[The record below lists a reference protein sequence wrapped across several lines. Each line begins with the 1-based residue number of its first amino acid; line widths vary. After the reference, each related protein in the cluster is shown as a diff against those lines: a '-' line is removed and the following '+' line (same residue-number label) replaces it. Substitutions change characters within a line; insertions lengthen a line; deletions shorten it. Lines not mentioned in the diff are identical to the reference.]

1 MREIVS
7 SSTFYDRS
15 AHLMHRHH
23 RFVWP
28 TGIALA
34 LAAVTCSFPTD
45 KSNEVYVTIEYP
57 SLVVLD
63 GDEMTVRARAWRQV
77 GTRDSGNADDE
88 ALANVDFAWFTSAG
102 TVARVQKDAQG
113 YATVQGIGPGKAN
126 ITARAVAFE
135 AADDAMLPVR
145 VSGFLE
151 IDSVTPPAVKWGDKV
166 TLWGVGIR
174 FAFSVSL
181 PGGALIPDTLTYSA
195 SQGLSHMEFWVPQPA
210 RTDRLFV
217 LGPGIFFNTPDSVA
231 VDTLDLY
238 EPNTTT
244 PTLLSLDGPGPYPT
258 VPSVLF
264 FNPALAFEELPRDSA
279 QGFDW
284 YRFTRSDSS
293 RAMTFILRPQG
304 NTDSS
309 GLFTVLSDSIVFAG
323 GSHGPGTFG
332 YTWFITSQNYYVC
345 PRGGFSP
352 DVLRSDSM
360 IIALKS
366 LPRYVAG
373 NTGFHVLNFY
383 SRRLNY
389 AMVALDGYLT
399 SDPRIKPD
407 RFEENDI
414 CTMADDPAKR
424 INVGIGPAGQFVDTL
439 NIDNPHDLDW
449 LRFNVTALAGPSDS
463 TTFRIRS
470 RPFGGVTAID
480 RSDIDLYVVDTLLN
494 SMGSVSQVGSRD
506 SMKLGLAAGDYYLIV
521 ADHVG
526 EAMRYTL
533 CISVRSSCTPPIFPG
548 SPVPPNLGPALT
560 RFRTKGPNGRLPNG
574 RAFSVPAGSVL
585 GSPARSPFRRP

>member
-15 AHLMHRHH
+15 AHLMRRHH
-23 RFVWP
+23 SFVWL

-57 SLVVLD
+57 STVVLD

-113 YATVQGIGPGKAN
+113 YATVQGIGPGKAD

-135 AADDAMLPVR
+135 AAADATLPVR

-181 PGGALIPDTLTYSA
+181 PGGALIPDTLTYSE

-231 VDTLDLY
+231 VDTVDLY

-244 PTLLSLDGPGPYPT
+244 PTLLSLDGPGPYPSF
-258 VPSVLF
+258 PSILF
-264 FNPALAFEELPRDSA
+264 FNPALAFEELPRDTV

-284 YRFTRSDSS
+284 YRFNRSDSS

-309 GLFTVLSDSIVFAG
+309 GLFIVFSDSIIFSG
-323 GSHGPGTFG
+323 GAHQPGPPGR
-332 YTWFITSQNYYVC
+332 TWFITSEQFYVC

-399 SDPRIKPD
+399 SDPRIQPD

-424 INVGIGPAGQFVDTL
+424 INVTRGPLGQFVDTL

-449 LRFNVTALAGPSDS
+449 LRFHVTALAGDS

-470 RPFGGVTAID
+470 RPFGGISAID
-480 RSDIDLYVVDTLLN
+480 RSDIDLYVMDTTL
-494 SMGSVSQVGSRD
+494 SFIGSVSQVGSRD
-506 SMKLGLAAGDYYLIV
+506 SMRLALATGDYYLVV

-533 CISVRSSCTPPIFPG
+533 CISVFSSCTPPLFPG
-548 SPVPPNLGPALT
+548 DAVPPNLGPALT
-560 RFRTKGPNGRLPNG
+560 RYRAKGPNARRPDGRL
-574 RAFSVPAGSVL
+574 FSMPAGSAL
-585 GSPARSPFRRP
+585 TLARSPFRRP